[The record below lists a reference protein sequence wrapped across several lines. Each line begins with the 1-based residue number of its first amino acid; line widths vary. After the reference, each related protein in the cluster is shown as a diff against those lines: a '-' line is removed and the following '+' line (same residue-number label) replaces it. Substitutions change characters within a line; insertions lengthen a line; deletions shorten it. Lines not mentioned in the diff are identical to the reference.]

1 MVAAGTLAGGE
12 AATTRRLCQPVHPWT
27 APCALNVSAHGPS
40 LFGEARVSLMRQ
52 DLYYSVSEAAA
63 ALNVSKMTIYRHIH
77 TGRMDAIR
85 VGTSYRVS
93 ATSLER
99 IITSIARDQPA

>member
-1 MVAAGTLAGGE
+1 
-12 AATTRRLCQPVHPWT
+12 
-27 APCALNVSAHGPS
+27 
-40 LFGEARVSLMRQ
+40 MRQ

-63 ALNVSKMTIYRHIH
+63 ALNVSKMTVYRHIH
-77 TGRMDAIR
+77 TGRLDAIR

-99 IITSIARDQPA
+99 ITTIARDLASLTRWPAPPSGWRPGGRA

>member
-1 MVAAGTLAGGE
+1 
-12 AATTRRLCQPVHPWT
+12 
-27 APCALNVSAHGPS
+27 
-40 LFGEARVSLMRQ
+40 MRQ

-63 ALNVSKMTIYRHIH
+63 ALNVSKMTVYRHIH
-77 TGRMDAIR
+77 TGRLDAIR

-99 IITSIARDQPA
+99 ITTIARDQPA